1 MPATLTTTKHD
12 EPRIGGGGR
21 RHHGLPG
28 SGGGDGGNN
37 NNRQPPEP
45 ERTPPPEGY
54 RIGVWLVLVS
64 VTMLFAALTSA
75 YVFNQAQRQPIVMPK
90 VLWLSTAIIIAS
102 SATIEIARRALKRR
116 IENKFRL
123 WIGVTAVLGFGFL
136 VAQLI
141 AWRQLS
147 DAGFYVNRNFHSGY
161 SYLFTGL
168 HGVHLLGGLMALA
181 VATLRNLSK
190 WTVLRRRVAVDVTA
204 LYWHF
209 IDGLWIFLFVMLFFW
224 R

>member
-12 EPRIGGGGR
+12 EPGI
-21 RHHGLPG
+21 
-28 SGGGDGGNN
+28 GDGGRGFRDLPGYGDGNGDSK
-37 NNRQPPEP
+37 PEP

-54 RIGVWLVLVS
+54 RIGVWLVLIS

-75 YVFNQAQRQPIVMPK
+75 YVFNQAQRQPIVMPRI
-90 VLWLSTAIIIAS
+90 LWLSTGMILAS
-102 SATIEIARRALKRR
+102 SLTIEIARRALKRR

-123 WIGVTAVLGFGFL
+123 WIAVTTALGFAFL
-136 VAQLI
+136 VAQLL
-141 AWRQLS
+141 AWRSLS
-147 DAGFYVNRNFHSGY
+147 ASGFYINRNFHSGY

-168 HGVHLLGGLMALA
+168 HGVHLLGGLVALA
-181 VATLRNLSK
+181 IVTLRNRQR
-190 WTVLRRRVAVDVTA
+190 WTALRRRVAVDVTA

-209 IDGLWIFLFVMLFFW
+209 IDGLWIFLFLMLFFW